1 MSVKWIRIAFFLTVL
16 VLMAVVSPVTH
27 DVHETVDHHCT
38 LCQLGHSSTGD
49 VVKVQ
54 AVVHDFESVQWIP
67 EGLVKSFGSLPYLP
81 SGSRAP
87 PA

>member
-27 DVHETVDHHCT
+27 DVHETLDHHCT
-38 LCQLGHSSTGD
+38 LCQFGHSSTGD

-81 SGSRAP
+81 SGPRAP

>member
-38 LCQLGHSSTGD
+38 LCQLGHSSIGD

-81 SGSRAP
+81 LGPRAP